1 MTSLGEDDFLND
13 LLKEVEVQ
21 KELNWT
27 HKSFIKPLKD
37 LREDKGVVLQVPSLQ
52 FTISCVLSNR
62 TKIEIQGIM
71 ELSLWTLWTYCFML
85 CSAKMYM
92 NWKEPV

>member
-37 LREDKGVVLQVPSLQ
+37 LREDKGVVLQVLSLQ
-52 FTISCVLSNR
+52 FHEHLATEQKLRFRGLWNCPCGHCGHFVLCCAVPKC
-62 TKIEIQGIM
+62 T
-71 ELSLWTLWTYCFML
+71 
-85 CSAKMYM
+85 
-92 NWKEPV
+92 

>member
-52 FTISCVLSNR
+52 FTIS
-62 TKIEIQGIM
+62 
-71 ELSLWTLWTYCFML
+71 
-85 CSAKMYM
+85 
-92 NWKEPV
+92 